1 MFDMDEIILPT
12 PAPPFAWRATAWGPA
27 LICAPIERIA
37 GHVFTTRQ
45 WALGQ
50 PRTKESGWQ
59 DVAAAMQVDPSRV
72 VRAEQVHGCG
82 VLVGDSAM
90 PPSSR
95 ADIIVVRD
103 PTKAAAVRAADCAP
117 LVIVDTGT
125 GAVAA
130 AHAGWRG
137 MALRVPAVAVEA
149 IVRTGGSR
157 PADLLV
163 AIGPSIGACCYEVGP
178 DVRDAFETQFTDEQ
192 IGRWFLDRPSGDAR
206 NPSWR
211 RMEAAPRP
219 GHWYFDGWA
228 AVREQLMEAGVP
240 AEQIFLAGLCTA
252 SHAEVFCSHRRDGPP
267 AGRMVGVVRPAPL
280 HP

>member
-1 MFDMDEIILPT
+1 MDEIILPT

-27 LICAPIERIA
+27 LICPPIERIA
-37 GHVFTTRQ
+37 RHVFTTRQ

-82 VLVGDSAM
+82 VLVGDGAM

-137 MALRVPAVAVEA
+137 MVLRVPAVAVEA
-149 IVRTGGSR
+149 IVRAGGSR

-178 DVRDAFETQFTDEQ
+178 AVRDAFETQFTDAQ
-192 IGRWFLDRPSGDAR
+192 IGRWFLDRPAGDAR

>member
-1 MFDMDEIILPT
+1 MRGMSVASSPRPMMFDMDEIILPT

-178 DVRDAFETQFTDEQ
+178 ESGVGSL
-192 IGRWFLDRPSGDAR
+192 IGRQATPAIRRGGAWRPPPGLDTGISTG
-206 NPSWR
+206 
-211 RMEAAPRP
+211 
-219 GHWYFDGWA
+219 
-228 AVREQLMEAGVP
+228 
-240 AEQIFLAGLCTA
+240 
-252 SHAEVFCSHRRDGPP
+252 GPP
-267 AGRMVGVVRPAPL
+267 
-280 HP
+280 